1 MELDFKKIIKAWVVA
16 ANPSPSQKELAERRM
31 EICNGCEHKKIIT
44 KKLNIGVVC
53 GECGCP
59 LNKKIFTM
67 KNDSCPLN
75 KWLEVEKDYF
85 KSKSN
90 SSII

>member
-59 LNKKIFTM
+59 LNKKIFTNV
-67 KNDSCPLN
+67 KKIDRIT
-75 KWLEVEKDYF
+75 E
-85 KSKSN
+85 
-90 SSII
+90 